1 MECTPLLEFKPVE
14 IVGDVV
20 TRGVAFLRKQVVF
33 PAVGVGAAQIPANIL
48 LQHVTNVDRF
58 RNSEFRWAFACL
70 ITQLVQPGWPWKA
83 PFKR

>member
-1 MECTPLLEFKPVE
+1 MEFKPVE

-20 TRGVAFLRKQVVF
+20 TRGVAFLRREVVF
-33 PAVGVGAAQIPANIL
+33 PAVGVGAAQIPVNIL
-48 LQHVTNVDRF
+48 LQHASNVDCF
-58 RNSEFRWAFACL
+58 RNSEFCRAFACL